1 MSLEKRTEEARRRF
15 ALKGCT
21 MTGKYVNAKTEVEYV
36 CGCGK
41 SGLFASIPSVN
52 LESWVGC
59 KECSD
64 KAKKERCLKKH
75 GVDNVA
81 KLPKQQEKRLSTLQQ
96 KYGGKS
102 PLAVP
107 EILEKKKETMNE
119 RHGVEH
125 ALQNK
130 EILEK
135 REKTAEESGNRT
147 LEKANAALRQKY
159 GEKGPL
165 GDPLVREKAVETK
178 KKNGNKRK
186 PQKKYDGSNRLL
198 KSTEMARVHFS
209 GKGCIMTGEYVDNK
223 TPVEYTCK
231 CGSVGNK
238 VSTKTVQKKSW
249 VGCKDCSKERTK
261 VKNMEVYGVDHL
273 MKSKEFQEKTKETL
287 KKKYGVDNPLKS
299 QEIRAKKNATM
310 KERYGEE
317 HSAQVPEIMEKTK
330 ETNLRVYGVTC
341 SLMTEENKEKTRQGK
356 LAKYGPRGSM
366 SHPEIRLKV
375 AQTMLKRYG
384 KEHALQ
390 VPEFKEK
397 LLNTYKERFKAD
409 HPFHTGEVY
418 SKVLKSC
425 FKIKEFIFPSGK
437 VVPYQGYEH
446 YAILLLLKEGHE
458 EEDIVSCHESVMGFM
473 YEDGETKRKY
483 YPDLFVPSSNL
494 IIEVKSTWTYEKT
507 QEEKERVL
515 KKLEA
520 CRREGYNTRL
530 LVFSPKGEVLLDEK
544 KTKDE

>member
-15 ALKGCT
+15 AAKGCT
-21 MTGKYVNAKTEVEYV
+21 MTGEYVNAKTKIEYV

-41 SGLFASIPSVN
+41 EGLFASMPSVN
-52 LESWVGC
+52 LETWVGC

-81 KLPKQQEKRLSTLQQ
+81 KLQTQQEKRLGTLQG

-107 EILEKKKETMNE
+107 EIMKKKKETMKE

-125 ALQNK
+125 PLQSK

-135 REKTAEESGNRT
+135 RERTAASSGKRNLEEAN
-147 LEKANAALRQKY
+147 KALKEKY

-165 GDPLVREKAVETK
+165 GNPEVREKVAETR

-186 PQKKYDGSNRLL
+186 PQKEYDGSKRLL
-198 KSTEMARVHFS
+198 KSIEMAKAHFS
-209 GKGCIMTGEYVDNK
+209 GKGCTMTGEYADNK

-231 CGSVGNK
+231 CGSKGNM

-261 VKNMEVYGVDHL
+261 VKNMEEYGVDHP
-273 MKSKEFQEKTKETL
+273 MKSKEFREKVKETL
-287 KKKYGVDNPLKS
+287 KKNHGVDVPLKS
-299 QEIRAKKNATM
+299 QKIREKKNATM
-310 KERYGEE
+310 KEKYGEE
-317 HSAQVPEIMEKTK
+317 HSAQVPEIMEKIKSTTK
-330 ETNLRVYGVTC
+330 ELYGVSC
-341 SLMTEENKEKTRQGK
+341 VFMTPENKEKTRQGK
-356 LAKYGPRGSM
+356 LAKFGQGGSM

-409 HPFHTGEVY
+409 HPFHTDEVY
-418 SKVLKSC
+418 SKVLRSC
-425 FKIKEFIFPSGK
+425 FKVKEFTFPSGRT
-437 VVPYQGYEH
+437 VPYQGYEH
-446 YAILLLLKEGHE
+446 YAILLLLKEGHQ
-458 EEDIVSCHESVMGFM
+458 EEDIVSCHESIMGFM
-473 YEDGETKRKY
+473 YEDGKIKRKY
-483 YPDLFVPSSNL
+483 YPDLFVPSSDT
-494 IIEVKSTWTYEKT
+494 IVEVKSTWTYEKT
-507 QEEKERVL
+507 SEEKERVL

-544 KTKDE
+544 KDKGE

>member
-21 MTGKYVNAKTEVEYV
+21 MTGKYVNAKTEVEYI

-41 SGLFASIPSVN
+41 SGLFASMPSVN

-81 KLPKQQEKRLSTLQQ
+81 KLPKQQEKRLATLQQ

-107 EILEKKKETMNE
+107 EIMEKKKETMKE

-165 GDPLVREKAVETK
+165 GDPLVREKAAETK

-209 GKGCIMTGEYVDNK
+209 GKGCIMTGEYIDNK

-249 VGCKDCSKERTK
+249 VGCKDCSKERAK
-261 VKNMEVYGVDHL
+261 VKNMEVYGVDHP
-273 MKSKEFQEKTKETL
+273 MKSKEFQEKAKETL
-287 KKKYGVDNPLKS
+287 EKNYGVDNPLKS
-299 QEIRAKKNATM
+299 QEIKAKKNATM

-317 HSAQVPEIMEKTK
+317 HSAQVPEIMEKRK
-330 ETNLRVYGVTC
+330 ETNMKNYGVAC
-341 SLMTEENKEKTRQGK
+341 PLMTKENKEKARKGV
-356 LAKYGPRGSM
+356 LEKYGPSG
-366 SHPEIRLKV
+366 PLGNPNIRKKFV
-375 AQTMLKRYG
+375 ETMLKRYG

-390 VPEFKEK
+390 VPELKEK
-397 LLNTYKERFKAD
+397 LLNTYKERFDAE
-409 HPFHTGEVY
+409 HPFHTDGVY
-418 SKVLKSC
+418 SKVLRSC
-425 FKIKEFIFPSGK
+425 FKVKEFTFSSGR

-446 YAILLLLKEGHE
+446 FAILLLLEEGHK

-483 YPDLFVPSSNL
+483 YPDLFVPPSNFVV
-494 IIEVKSTWTYEKT
+494 EVKSTWTYEKT
-507 QEEKERVL
+507 PEEKQRVL

>member
-21 MTGKYVNAKTEVEYV
+21 MTGEYVSSREKVEYV

-41 SGLFASIPSVN
+41 SGLFANMSSVN

-81 KLPKQQEKRLSTLQQ
+81 KLPKQQEKRLATLQE
-96 KYGGKS
+96 KYGEKS

-107 EILEKKKETMNE
+107 EILEKKKETMKE

-125 ALQNK
+125 ALQSN
-130 EILEK
+130 ELMEK
-135 REKTAEESGNRT
+135 REKTAEESGKRT
-147 LEKANAALRQKY
+147 LEKANVALRQKY

-165 GDPLVREKAVETK
+165 GDPLVREKAAETR
-178 KKNGNKRK
+178 KKNGGKRK
-186 PQKKYDGSNRLL
+186 PQKEYDGRNRLL
-198 KSTEMARVHFS
+198 KSMEMAKAHFS

-231 CGSVGNK
+231 CGSVGNV
-238 VSTKTVQKKSW
+238 VSTKIVQKKNW

-261 VKNMEVYGVDHL
+261 VKNMEVYGVDHP
-273 MKSKEFQEKTKETL
+273 MKSKEFQEKTRATL
-287 KKKYGVDNPLKS
+287 RKKYDVDNALQS
-299 QEIRAKKNATM
+299 QEIREKKNATM
-310 KERYGEE
+310 KERYGYE
-317 HSAQVPEIMEKTK
+317 HSAQVPEIMEKIKTTTK
-330 ETNLRVYGVTC
+330 NLYGVSC
-341 SLMTEENKEKTRQGK
+341 IFMTPENKEKTRQGK
-356 LAKYGPRGSM
+356 LAKFGPGGSM

-397 LLNTYKERFKAD
+397 LLNTYRERFNAD
-409 HPFHTGEVY
+409 HPFHTDEVY

-425 FKIKEFIFPSGK
+425 YKMKEFTFPSGRI
-437 VVPYQGYEH
+437 VPYQGYEH
-446 YAILLLLKEGHE
+446 FAILLLLNEGHP
-458 EEDIVSCHESVMGFM
+458 EEDVVSCHENMMGFL
-473 YEDGETKRKY
+473 YPDGETKRKY
-483 YPDLFVPSSNL
+483 YPDLFVPSENL
-494 IIEVKSTWTYEKT
+494 VVEVKSAWTYEKT
-507 QEEKERVL
+507 PEEKERVL
-515 KKLEA
+515 TKLEA
-520 CRREGYNTRL
+520 CRKEGYNTRL
-530 LVFSPKGEVLLDEK
+530 LVFSPKGKVLLDEK
-544 KTKDE
+544 KTKGE